1 MQEENFE
8 TNYLEDELELIPG
21 LLEQK
26 KFGEIK
32 RILDDTNVADVAA
45 YFEDEDEVSEK
56 DLPVLYRL
64 LGKEEAAEVFARLDS
79 DTQSTLINILTDKEL
94 QQVLDDLFLDDTVDM
109 IEEMPANV
117 VARILRNTDAKTR
130 YQINE
135 LLKYPDDSAGSM
147 MTVEYVNI
155 KKDMSVVEAISRVRK
170 MAENSETINTI
181 YVTENRKLIG
191 ICTIKELL
199 IAENEDRIE
208 DIMETNII
216 TISTTDDQEDV
227 AKMFNKYGF
236 LAFPVVDKEER
247 LVGIITV
254 DDAMEVLQDEN
265 TEDITKMAAITS
277 AEDTYFKTSTFSHA
291 KNRIVWLLV
300 LMLSSTLTGT
310 IITKYED
317 AFAVVPLLVSFI
329 PMLMDTGGNCG
340 SQSSTLII
348 RGIALDEIEFGDIF
362 KVIFKEFRVAILVGA
377 VLAVVNGLRIY
388 IMYDSMQMAIVV
400 ACSLV
405 MTVIM
410 AKLIGGVLPLLS
422 KKMGLD
428 PALMAAPLI
437 TTVVDTCSIL
447 IYFRIATE
455 FFHIAS

>member
-1 MQEENFE
+1 MQEEYFD
-8 TNYLEDELELIPG
+8 TNYLEDDLEIIKELF
-21 LLEQK
+21 EQK
-26 KFGEIK
+26 KFSKLKTLLAE
-32 RILDDTNVADVAA
+32 TNEADIAA
-45 YFEDEDEVSEK
+45 IFEEMNEK
-56 DLPVLYRL
+56 ELPVLYRL
-64 LGKEEAAEVFARLDS
+64 LGKEEAADVFARMDH
-79 DTQSTLINILTDKEL
+79 DIQETLVNALTDKEL

-109 IEEMPANV
+109 IEEMPANI
-117 VARILRNTDAKTR
+117 VARILKNTDAKTR

-155 KKDMSVVEAISRVRK
+155 KKDMTVGEAIARVRK
-170 MAENSETINTI
+170 MAHNSETIYTI

-191 ICTIKELL
+191 ICTVKELL
-199 IAENEDRIE
+199 VSKDEDRIE

-216 TISTTDDQEDV
+216 TISTGDDQEDV

-236 LAFPVVDKEER
+236 LAFPVVDHEDR
-247 LVGIITV
+247 LVGIVTV
-254 DDAMEVLQDEN
+254 DDAMDVLQDEN

-277 AEDTYFKTSTFSHA
+277 AEETYFKTSVFSHA

-300 LMLSSTLTGT
+300 LMLSSTITGT
-310 IITKYED
+310 IITSYEK

-348 RGIALDEIEFGDIF
+348 RGIALDEIVF
-362 KVIFKEFRVAILVGA
+362 KDLWRVVFKEFRVSILVGGI
-377 VLAVVNGLRIY
+377 LAVVNGLRIFL
-388 IMYDSMQMAIVV
+388 MYKDLSLAIVV
-400 ACSLV
+400 ALSLA
-405 MTVIM
+405 TTIM
-410 AKLIGGVLPLLS
+410 IAKLIGGVLPLIA
-422 KKMGLD
+422 KKMKLD

-447 IYFRIATE
+447 VYFKIATE
-455 FFHIAS
+455 FFNI